1 MSNILLVKTRFSTA
15 LKNKN
20 KRARKH
26 EGLPLNKPLFAFAII
41 MVVFG
46 LVFTYSSSAFDSMHY
61 FKRQLFFDIV
71 GLSLMLFL
79 AKFFTKL
86 HTLKIFHPLYILW
99 FCWFLLI
106 WALFSPEAAHT
117 HRWINLGFFNLQPS
131 EFAKVALIIYLASFF
146 SKRPLRSRTVATYAI
161 PIGYSLITILLIY
174 AGRDLGIP
182 ILLATVLLAMLVV
195 VEMPFKWIGILA
207 LSSLPCIALAI
218 FHKAYRLKRIFGF
231 LFEEESYQLQHS
243 FYAIGSG
250 GWFGKGFGA
259 SDMKL
264 EYLPAAHT
272 DFIFAI
278 ICEEGGLFIALGI
291 VAAFTGLLIVGIT
304 KARKAKNIY
313 HTYLISGLTL
323 CLFFQAMINM
333 CVATG
338 IAPTKG
344 LPLPFFSYGGSSV
357 IVTLAMV
364 GILMNLFAVED
375 NN

>member
-1 MSNILLVKTRFSTA
+1 
-15 LKNKN
+15 
-20 KRARKH
+20 
-26 EGLPLNKPLFAFAII
+26 
-41 MVVFG
+41 
-46 LVFTYSSSAFDSMHY
+46 
-61 FKRQLFFDIV
+61 
-71 GLSLMLFL
+71 MLFL

-86 HTLKIFHPLYILW
+86 HTLKIFKPLYILW
-99 FCWFLLI
+99 FCWLLLI

-146 SKRPLRSRTVATYAI
+146 SKRPLRVRTLATYLI
-161 PIGYSLITILLIY
+161 PIGYSLITIFLIY

-182 ILLATVLLAMLVV
+182 ILLGVVLLSMLVV
-195 VEMPFKWIGILA
+195 VETPFKGIGIMILA
-207 LSSLPCIALAI
+207 SIPLIAIAI
-218 FHKAYRLKRIFGF
+218 FQKAYRLKRMFGF
-231 LFEEESYQLQHS
+231 LFGEESYQLQHS

-278 ICEEGGLFIALGI
+278 ICEEGGLLMALFI
-291 VAAFTGLLIVGIT
+291 VAAFTWLLIVGIT
-304 KARKAKNIY
+304 RARKANDVY

-357 IVTLAMV
+357 IVTLAMI

-375 NN
+375 NS

>member
-1 MSNILLVKTRFSTA
+1 MSNILVEKTRFSAA

-20 KRARKH
+20 KRAKRH
-26 EGLPLNKPLFAFAII
+26 ERLPLNKPLFAFAII

-61 FKRQLFFDIV
+61 FKRQLMFDII
-71 GLSLMLFL
+71 GFSFMLFL
-79 AKFFTKL
+79 AKFFTRL
-86 HTLKIFHPLYILW
+86 HTFKIFNPLHILW
-99 FCWFLLI
+99 FCWLLLI
-106 WALFSPEAAHT
+106 WALLSPEAAHT

-146 SKRPLRSRTVATYAI
+146 SKRPLRTRTLSTYVI
-161 PIGYSLITILLIY
+161 PIFYSVVTIFLIY

-182 ILLATVLLAMLVV
+182 ILLGTVLFAMLIV
-195 VEMPFKWIGILA
+195 VEMPFKGIGFLT
-207 LSSLPCIALAI
+207 LCSLPLIALAI
-218 FHKAYRLKRIFGF
+218 LHKAYRLKRMFGF
-231 LFEEESYQLQHS
+231 LFGEESYQLQHS

-278 ICEEGGLFIALGI
+278 ICEEGGLFIALCII
-291 VAAFTGLLIVGIT
+291 VAFTGLLIVGIT
-304 KARKAKNIY
+304 RARRAKNIY

-323 CLFFQAMINM
+323 CIFFQAMINM

-338 IAPTKG
+338 MAPTKG

-357 IVTLAMV
+357 IVTLAMI

-375 NN
+375 NS

>member
-1 MSNILLVKTRFSTA
+1 MGNILLVKTRLSSA
-15 LKNKN
+15 LKDKN
-20 KRARKH
+20 KRAKRL
-26 EGLPLNKPLFAFAII
+26 ENLPLNKPLFAFAML

-61 FKRQLFFDIV
+61 FKRQLFFDVIGV
-71 GLSLMLFL
+71 SLMVFL
-79 AKFFTKL
+79 AKYFTKIYNSKLFNSL
-86 HTLKIFHPLYILW
+86 HFLW
-99 FCWFLLI
+99 FCWFLLV

-131 EFAKVALIIYLASFF
+131 EFAKVGLIIYLASFF
-146 SKRPLRSRTVATYAI
+146 SKKPLKMRTTATYIVPITYAI
-161 PIGYSLITILLIY
+161 ITMGLIY

-182 ILLATVLLAMLVV
+182 ILLGAVLISMLII
-195 VEMPFKWIGILA
+195 VETPLKNIGILF
-207 LSSLPCIALAI
+207 LSGLPVIALAI
-218 FHKAYRLKRIFGF
+218 IHKPYRLKRMFGY
-231 LFEEESYQLQHS
+231 LFGEESYQLQHS

-250 GWFGKGFGA
+250 GWLGKGFGA
-259 SDMKL
+259 SEMKL

-278 ICEEGGLFIALGI
+278 ICEEGGLLIALLI
-291 VAAFTGLLIVGIT
+291 ILAFTWLLIIGVT
-304 KARKAKNIY
+304 KARKAKNIF
-313 HTYLISGLTL
+313 HTYLISGLTF

-333 CVATG
+333 SVATG

-357 IVTLAMV
+357 IVTLAMI

-375 NN
+375 N

>member
-1 MSNILLVKTRFSTA
+1 MGNILLLKTRLSSA
-15 LKNKN
+15 AKSKN
-20 KRARKH
+20 KRAKRRDS
-26 EGLPLNKPLFAFAII
+26 LPLNRPLFAFAII

-61 FKRQLFFDIV
+61 FKRQLLFDII
-71 GLSLMLFL
+71 GFSLMLFL
-79 AKFFTKL
+79 AKFFTKINN
-86 HTLKIFHPLYILW
+86 LKIFNPLHLLW
-99 FCWFLLI
+99 LCWLLLI

-146 SKRPLRSRTVATYAI
+146 SKRPLKTRTFSTYAI
-161 PIGYSLITILLIY
+161 PIFYSVITILLIY

-182 ILLATVLLAMLVV
+182 ILLGTVLLSMLIV
-195 VEMPFKWIGILA
+195 VEMPFRWIGL
-207 LSSLPCIALAI
+207 LMVSGLPFIALAI
-218 FHKAYRLKRIFGF
+218 FHKAYRLKRMFGF
-231 LFEEESYQLQHS
+231 LFGEESYQLQHS

-259 SDMKL
+259 SEMKL

-278 ICEEGGLFIALGI
+278 ICEEGGLFVALGI
-291 VAAFTGLLIVGIT
+291 IIAFTWLLITGIT

-338 IAPTKG
+338 MAPTKG

-357 IVTLAMV
+357 IVTLAMI

-375 NN
+375 KN